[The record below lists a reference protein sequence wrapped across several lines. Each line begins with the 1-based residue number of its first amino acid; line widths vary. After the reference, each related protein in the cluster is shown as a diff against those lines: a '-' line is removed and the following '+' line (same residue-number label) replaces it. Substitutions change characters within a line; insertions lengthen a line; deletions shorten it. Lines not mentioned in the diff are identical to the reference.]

1 MNKLGVVFGVAALAV
16 VAGCKDPNYVNKN
29 GKVQNE
35 VKNVPA
41 APARPVEVTPDVKPV
56 EIVEPVVTVDE
67 RPVPQPVEVAPVTR
81 DADAP
86 APAPAEPVY
95 TTYIVQRGDYLAK
108 ISKRFNVKIDAIK
121 AANPQLKGDVVR
133 LGQKLKIPGQHEV
146 GEQTVPDG
154 AFAKPQPKPAAPATY
169 TGATEEYVVKSG
181 DTLGA
186 IAYPR
191 GINIRQ
197 LKEMNALTS
206 DRIVVG
212 QKLKVP
218 VKAGAAKPAAPAT
231 EKKAPAATK
240 AASPAPAQ
248 PTAAPAA
255 PVVEPAADV
264 APAAEGT
271 VLTPDAPAPAPVA
284 AVDATDGDSY
294 QVQEGEDVL
303 NLSIRFSLNPSEI
316 RELNNLS
323 PTDEL
328 KEGQIIKLPA
338 GTLL

>member
-16 VAGCKDPNYVNKN
+16 VAGCKDPNYVKRS
-29 GKVQNE
+29 GKAQDE

-41 APARPVEVTPDVKPV
+41 EQTTPVEVTPDVTPV
-56 EIVEPVVTVDE
+56 EEQPTEVVVEE
-67 RPVPQPVEVAPVTR
+67 RKPAPEEVKPAE
-81 DADAP
+81 P
-86 APAPAEPVY
+86 APAPAEPEPVY
-95 TTYIVQRGDYLAK
+95 TAYIVQRGDYLAK
-108 ISKRFNVKIDAIK
+108 ISKKFNVTLAALRK
-121 AANPQLKGDVVR
+121 ANPQIKDDNKVL
-133 LGQKLKIPGQHEV
+133 LGQKIKIPGRHDV
-146 GEQTVPDG
+146 GEQTVPEG
-154 AFAKPQPKPAAPATY
+154 AFAKPAPKPAAPAAY
-169 TGATEEYVVKSG
+169 TGATEDYVVKSG
-181 DTLGA
+181 DTLGS

-197 LKEMNALTS
+197 LKEMNALAN
-206 DRIVVG
+206 DKIFVG

-218 VKAGAAKPAAPAT
+218 AGKGAVKAEPKPAPEKKAAAKPAPA
-231 EKKAPAATK
+231 E
-240 AASPAPAQ
+240 
-248 PTAAPAA
+248 AAPVAA
-255 PVVEPAADV
+255 PEPVVEPAADV
-264 APAAEGT
+264 VPATEGA
-271 VLTPDAPAPAPVA
+271 VLTPAAPVPAPVA
-284 AVDATDGDSY
+284 SADATDGDSY

>member
-16 VAGCKDPNYVNKN
+16 VAGCKDPNYVKRS
-29 GKVQNE
+29 GKAQDE

-41 APARPVEVTPDVKPV
+41 EQTTPVEVTPDVTPV
-56 EIVEPVVTVDE
+56 EEQPTEVVVEE
-67 RPVPQPVEVAPVTR
+67 RKPAPEEVKPAE
-81 DADAP
+81 P
-86 APAPAEPVY
+86 APAPAEPEPVY

-108 ISKRFNVKIDAIK
+108 ISKKFNVTLAALRK
-121 AANPQLKGDVVR
+121 ANPQIKDDNKVL
-133 LGQKLKIPGQHEV
+133 LGQKIKIPGRHDV
-146 GEQTVPDG
+146 GEQTVPEG
-154 AFAKPQPKPAAPATY
+154 AFAKPAPKPAAPATY
-169 TGATEEYVVKSG
+169 SGATEEYVVKSG
-181 DTLGA
+181 DTLGG
-186 IAYPR
+186 IAYSR

-197 LKEMNALTS
+197 LKEMNALAN
-206 DRIVVG
+206 DKIFVG

-218 VKAGAAKPAAPAT
+218 AGKGAVKAEPKPAPEKKAAAKPAPA
-231 EKKAPAATK
+231 E
-240 AASPAPAQ
+240 AASV
-248 PTAAPAA
+248 AAPE

-264 APAAEGT
+264 VPETEGA
-271 VLTPDAPAPAPVA
+271 VLTPAAPAPAPVA
-284 AVDATDGDSY
+284 SADATDGDSY

-328 KEGQIIKLPA
+328 KEGQSIKLPA

>member
-16 VAGCKDPNYVNKN
+16 VAGCKDPNYVKRS
-29 GKVQNE
+29 GKAQDE

-41 APARPVEVTPDVKPV
+41 EQTAPVELTPDVKPV
-56 EIVEPVVTVDE
+56 EEQPTEVVIEE
-67 RPVPQPVEVAPVTR
+67 RKPLPEEVKPVT
-81 DADAP
+81 P
-86 APAPAEPVY
+86 APAPAEPEPVY

-108 ISKRFNVKIDAIK
+108 ISKKFNVTLAALRK
-121 AANPQLKGDVVR
+121 ANPQIKDDNKVL
-133 LGQKLKIPGQHEV
+133 LGQKIKIPGQHDV
-146 GEQTVPDG
+146 GAQTVPEG
-154 AFAKPQPKPAAPATY
+154 AFAKPAPKPAAPASY

-181 DTLGA
+181 DTLGG
-186 IAYPR
+186 IAYSR

-197 LKEMNALTS
+197 LKELNGLSDNRINA
-206 DRIVVG
+206 G
-212 QKLKVP
+212 QRLKVP
-218 VKAGAAKPAAPAT
+218 SGAVAPKAEPKKAAAP
-231 EKKAPAATK
+231 EKKPVVET
-240 AASPAPAQ
+240 PAPAEAQ
-248 PTAAPAA
+248 
-255 PVVEPAADV
+255 PVVEEPVV
-264 APAAEGT
+264 APAVDAEPVATEGT
-271 VLTPDAPAPAPVA
+271 VLTPVAETPAPAVA
-284 AVDATDGDSY
+284 DDADSVSY